1 MFNTHLVFA
10 MIVSEK
16 LAAKRGN
23 GVLPIAWYLGRNFA
37 GMRLRELG
45 EAAGGVPYPAVSTA
59 IRRLEKPLKS

>member
-1 MFNTHLVFA
+1 VVR
-10 MIVSEK
+10 IVSEE

-45 EAAGGVPYPAVSTA
+45 DAAGGIAYPAVSSA